1 MFKIRKEGNSNV
13 PQTSS
18 LFIEKGRRWNSNPS
32 GKYLY
37 ERPTRG
43 TVCGTMRSMCGAD
56 VGCLAINYQYLCS
69 RIRLHDCEKS

>member
-43 TVCGTMRSMCGAD
+43 TVCVTMHTNLSRVLRNVEMRLVLKSR
-56 VGCLAINYQYLCS
+56 CLEP
-69 RIRLHDCEKS
+69 R